1 MCKEQISRT
10 HIQSTKIESQTQAK
24 IEAKTETERPFRW
37 KSVLCPILAGCFHLH
52 VFYEAIHF
60 IYASFTLDT
69 DLLTPDDV
77 ANLLYRVDH
86 AAFVA
91 YSFDLI
97 CCYALGVIPFSRC
110 NSASDIA
117 GHHLPI
123 LCLVLPLCI
132 PIWAQ
137 LESLD
142 PLFFAVIHSNNSK
155 ARSGLIIACLRATG
169 LGFVSSLNE
178 VFMCFQRAEMS
189 WAGIFKFSDIPHM
202 NINMNINRI
211 SNRGHGN
218 HTSQIPIRIFT
229 SRFMIGVELYFKFC
243 IFCIFSLF
251 GFKACCNVDLSYLAY
266 ILDPEIS
273 PASEVASKSI
283 WNIARLIYASPN
295 TIRAGIFRLFM
306 LAMYPSMGMRT
317 AKKIRAFHRNNGTRM
332 IDGGGGGNRKIA

>member
-10 HIQSTKIESQTQAK
+10 NIQSAKIESKTQSHP
-24 IEAKTETERPFRW
+24 ETETPFRW

-52 VFYEAIHF
+52 VFHEAIYF

-69 DLLTPDDV
+69 DSLSPNDV
-77 ANLLYRVDH
+77 GNLYIKVDR
-86 AAFVA
+86 AAFFA

-123 LCLVLPLCI
+123 LCLVLPLCV

-142 PLFFAVIHSNNSK
+142 PLFFAVLHSKNSK
-155 ARSGLIIACLRATG
+155 ARSGMLIACLRGTG

-189 WAGIFKFSDIPHM
+189 WAGILKFSDIPHM
-202 NINMNINRI
+202 NINMNMNMNMNTNRI
-211 SNRGHGN
+211 SNSGHGN
-218 HTSQIPIRIFT
+218 H
-229 SRFMIGVELYFKFC
+229 
-243 IFCIFSLF
+243 
-251 GFKACCNVDLSYLAY
+251 
-266 ILDPEIS
+266 
-273 PASEVASKSI
+273 
-283 WNIARLIYASPN
+283 
-295 TIRAGIFRLFM
+295 
-306 LAMYPSMGMRT
+306 
-317 AKKIRAFHRNNGTRM
+317 
-332 IDGGGGGNRKIA
+332 

>member
-1 MCKEQISRT
+1 MI
-10 HIQSTKIESQTQAK
+10 
-24 IEAKTETERPFRW
+24 PFRW
-37 KSVLCPILAGCFHLH
+37 KSVLCPILAGFFHLH

-69 DLLTPDDV
+69 DLLSIDDV
-77 ANLLYRVDH
+77 ANSVFKVDH

-110 NSASDIA
+110 NSAKDVA
-117 GHHLPI
+117 WHHLPI
-123 LCLVLPLCI
+123 LCLVLPLGI

-142 PLFFAVIHSNNSK
+142 PLFFAVIHSNSKSK

-189 WAGIFKFSDIPHM
+189 WAGNFKFSDIRH
-202 NINMNINRI
+202 RQ
-211 SNRGHGN
+211 N
-218 HTSQIPIRIFT
+218 HRSTSQIPIQIFT

-243 IFCIFSLF
+243 IFCVFSLF
-251 GFKACCNVDLSYLAY
+251 GCKACCNIDLIYLTY
-266 ILDPEIS
+266 ILDPEMS
-273 PASEVASKSI
+273 SASEVANKSI
-283 WNIARLIYASPN
+283 WNIARLIYTSPN
-295 TIRAGIFRLFM
+295 MMRAGIFRFFM

-317 AKKIRAFHRNNGTRM
+317 AKKIREFHRNGTNM
-332 IDGGGGGNRKIA
+332 IGCGGGGGNRKVA